1 MTLTRRLLL
10 AGWMISV
17 PLACIALAICWA
29 IMWPTYE
36 RFAEREARDRSL
48 ALKGSLAREGQRLET
63 HLRDWSVYNG
73 AFAGMAARDQA
84 FLDDYTR
91 ADGLARLGVDEIG
104 IYDMQGRLLATGRGD
119 EPDPERRL
127 APQRLDIKALGLGQ
141 GADNL
146 RSSTRFIDGHLVFQA
161 ASHVLRSDGSG
172 EPQGVMVM
180 WREFGPTDT
189 SAMGKRFGLGMRL
202 LAPDAVPSEALAATP
217 SAPAVVAYT
226 NVMDR
231 IYVPIMANDGAA
243 VAFVQVENPRTILN
257 AGRDTMIAVFIAFMV
272 AATIAVFLYQFVVH
286 AAVLRPIGQLV
297 GAVSDARAT
306 GRFRPPAERWGG
318 AAELEG
324 LSESFARL
332 MRQVEEREAALTA
345 ARERAE
351 DAVRARS
358 AFLATV
364 SHEIRTPLNGVLG
377 IAHILRRD
385 ERDPERQRMGQTII
399 DSGELL
405 LHILN
410 DVLDMAKIE
419 AGKMEIAPV
428 DFSLTA
434 LSMDAETLWRS
445 RADEKGLAY
454 TVTVDPAL
462 PVRANADAMRL
473 RQILFNLIGNAI
485 KFTDAGSVEVAF
497 TQPAPGRLRL
507 SVRDTGL
514 GIAPDQ
520 VERLFAAFEQ
530 ADDHLS
536 RAKGGTGLGLAIS
549 RRLADL
555 MGADMGVD
563 SAPGKGSHF
572 WLEAPIG
579 EAAPELELEEFAL
592 DDLPDQT
599 PLTVLVAEDNAT
611 NRLVA
616 LKLLE
621 GWGCQAV
628 FAEDGAMAV
637 EAAGAARYDLILM
650 DLQMPVMDGLAAARA
665 IRGSQGPNAATPIV
679 ALTAN
684 AGAEDQA
691 ACRAAGMS
699 GFIPKPIRPA
709 ALEAVLKSVRA
720 QGAGRTSPAA
730 FSLAS

>member
-10 AGWMISV
+10 AGWVISV

-36 RFAEREARDRSL
+36 RFAERQARDRSL
-48 ALKGSLAREGQRLET
+48 AVNGSLARESQSLQT
-63 HLRDWSVYNG
+63 HLRDWSVYSG

-91 ADGLARLGVDEIG
+91 ADGLARIGVEEIG
-104 IYDMQGRLLATGRGD
+104 IYDMQGRLLATGRSD

-127 APQRLDIKALGLGQ
+127 APQRLDMATLALGQ
-141 GADNL
+141 GLDNL
-146 RSSTRFIDGHLVFQA
+146 RSSSRFIDGHLVFQA
-161 ASHVLRSDGSG
+161 ASYVLRSDGSG
-172 EPQGVMVM
+172 APQGVMVM
-180 WREFGPTDT
+180 WREFGPTDI
-189 SAMGKRFGLGMRL
+189 SALGTRFGLGMRL
-202 LAPDAVPSEALAATP
+202 VAPDAAPPEARAATP
-217 SAPAVVAYT
+217 SAPAIMAYT
-226 NVMDR
+226 HAMDR
-231 IYVPIMANDGAA
+231 IYVPIMAGGSAP

-257 AGRDTMIAVFIAFMV
+257 AGRDTLIAVFIAFMV

-324 LSESFARL
+324 LSDSFARL

-428 DFSLTA
+428 DFSLAA

-462 PVRANADAMRL
+462 PARANADAMRL

-485 KFTDAGSVEVAF
+485 KFTDAGSVHVAF

-520 VERLFAAFEQ
+520 VERLFAAFAQ

-599 PLTVLVAEDNAT
+599 PLTVLVAEDNPT

-616 LKLLE
+616 LKLME

-628 FAEDGAMAV
+628 FAEDGALAV

-665 IRGSQGPNAATPIV
+665 IRAGEGPNATTPIV

-691 ACRAAGMS
+691 ACRAVGMS

-709 ALEAVLKSVRA
+709 ALEAVLTSVRA
-720 QGAGRTSPAA
+720 QGAGRTIPAA

>member
-10 AGWMISV
+10 AGWAISV

-48 ALKGSLAREGQRLET
+48 ALNGSLARDGQNLEG
-63 HLRDWSVYNG
+63 HIADWAMYNG
-73 AFAGMAARDQA
+73 SYAGLATQDAE
-84 FLDDYTR
+84 FLEDYTS
-91 ADGLARLGVDEIG
+91 AEGLARIGVDEIG
-104 IYDMQGRLLATGRGD
+104 IYDMQGRRLAMGRAD
-119 EPDPERRL
+119 EPNPERRL
-127 APQRLDIKALGLGQ
+127 APERLDIATLALGEGL
-141 GADNL
+141 DNVG
-146 RSSTRFIDGHLVFQA
+146 SSRRFIDGHLVFQT
-161 ASHVLRSDGSG
+161 ASYVLRSDGSG
-172 EPQGVMVM
+172 APRGVMVM
-180 WREFGPTDT
+180 WREFGPADIK
-189 SAMGKRFGLGMRL
+189 ALGKRFGLGLRL
-202 LAPDAVPSEALAATP
+202 VAPEAAPPEARAATP
-217 SAPAVVAYT
+217 RAPAILAHTDAV
-226 NVMDR
+226 DH
-231 IYVPIMANDGAA
+231 IYVPIMADGSAPIA
-243 VAFVQVENPRTILN
+243 YVQVENPRIILN
-257 AGRDTMIAVFIAFMV
+257 AGRDTLIAVFVAFMI

-306 GRFRPPAERWGG
+306 GRFRPPAQRWSG

-324 LSESFARL
+324 LSDSFARL
-332 MRQVEEREAALTA
+332 MTQVEEREVALTA

-351 DAVRARS
+351 EAVWARS

-428 DFSLTA
+428 DFSLAA
-434 LSMDAETLWRS
+434 LSMDAEALWRS
-445 RADEKGLAY
+445 RADEKGLSY

-462 PVRANADAMRL
+462 PARANADAMRL

-485 KFTDAGSVEVAF
+485 KFTDTGSVDVAF

-563 SAPGKGSHF
+563 SALGKGSHF

-599 PLTVLVAEDNAT
+599 PLSVLVAEDNAT

-621 GWGCQAV
+621 GWGCRAV
-628 FAEDGAMAV
+628 FAEDGAQAV
-637 EAAGAARYDLILM
+637 EAAGVGRYDLILM

-665 IRGSQGPNAATPIV
+665 IRAGEGPNTTTPIV

-709 ALEAVLKSVRA
+709 ALEAVLTSVRA
-720 QGAGRTSPAA
+720 QGAGRASPAG